1 MQIQNIWDRILYSQ
15 ALRIKQTCATLNI
28 AAKSL
33 SDFVRRV
40 ITQSYWPSVL
50 KQLRKELKK
59 NYKKDTPIN
68 TCIELAITYHQFLP
82 NISKIIRKLGTYY

>member
-50 KQLRKELKK
+50 KQLK

-68 TCIELAITYHQFLP
+68 TCIELAIIYHQFLP